1 MAADSEASADLQNP
15 EKHSIFA
22 NDQVVDRADPL
33 ILFVQNRLALEI
45 SGPQPLC
52 DCHDIHDDHV
62 RFHDLR
68 NKSDRAARREGDRQ
82 HADATALAS
91 TRLERET
98 VWIHDRALWFLN
110 LVCVATHDTTSVVT

>member
-1 MAADSEASADLQNP
+1 MAADSEESADLQNP
-15 EKHSIFA
+15 EKDPIFP
-22 NDQVVDRADPL
+22 DEQVVDRADPL

-45 SGPQPLC
+45 PGPKPLC

-68 NKSDRAARREGDRQ
+68 NKSDRAARRESARQ
-82 HADATALAS
+82 HADATVLAS
-91 TRLERET
+91 QPLDRET

-110 LVCVATHDTTSVVT
+110 LVRVATHDTT